1 MPIHTTPSPATAFE
15 TQGYYFTDPIIPPDL
30 VNTTIDHMDAVIA
43 GEYETDIP
51 PHSRRW
57 NPGDPPEQLCKIDQP
72 HLADHTI
79 YKTISHP
86 AIGQWAAE
94 ILNANF
100 VQVWAVQLLNK
111 PPGGS
116 TQGNIGWHQ
125 DMQHWKT
132 WWKGEVFT
140 AWLALTD
147 ILPDSG
153 PMRFAQGSHKW
164 GLNENPSFFFSEH
177 DHTTQQ
183 NAIPKPDDATW
194 QETPALLSAGS
205 VSYHHPLTY
214 HGSGPNHTHTPRQS
228 FAIHLRTEKSTP
240 LDGNS
245 YYTEHLDDEAFCPVI
260 YRQE

>member
-1 MPIHTTPSPATAFE
+1 MSIHTTPSPATAFE
-15 TQGYYFTDPIIPPDL
+15 AQGYYFTDPIIPPDL

-43 GEYETDIP
+43 GEYETGIA

-79 YKTISHP
+79 YETISHP

-194 QETPALLSAGS
+194 QETPALLSTGS

-214 HGSGPNHTHTPRQS
+214 RGSGPNHSHTPRRS

-240 LDGNS
+240 LDGNN